1 MRRAIALTA
10 AMTLLAFAG
19 TAGAE
24 ECRYSAPRAV
34 ELDGAGLKSLLLN
47 LGATDA
53 HVRGVAGLSK
63 IEVRGTAC
71 ASNPSWLPGLQID
84 TSHSGGT
91 ATVTVRTGEHGVTF
105 GLFGYSHYAY
115 LKLSVEVPPQLA
127 VEIDSGSGDVSA
139 QALGALDF
147 HSGSGDLKA
156 QDIGGTLALQLASG
170 DVEARRVGAV
180 QLRGTGS
187 GDVTVEDVR
196 GDVRVE
202 HAGSGDL
209 HFSNVSGGVSVGA
222 IGSGDLHLQNIGRNV
237 AVGRIGSGDVIVDGV
252 GGDLRVG
259 ARGSGDVSY
268 HGVKGNVSVPKDD

>member
-1 MRRAIALTA
+1 MRRAIPLAAAL
-10 AMTLLAFAG
+10 TLLAFAG
-19 TAGAE
+19 AAGAE
-24 ECRYSAPRAV
+24 GCRYSAPRAV
-34 ELDGAGLKSLLLN
+34 ELEGAGLKSLLLH
-47 LGATDA
+47 LGSTDA
-53 HVRGVAGLSK
+53 HVRGVTGLSK
-63 IEVRGTAC
+63 IEVHGTAC
-71 ASNPSWLPGLQID
+71 ASNLNWLQGLQID

-91 ATVTVRTGEHGVTF
+91 ATVTVHTGDHGATF
-105 GLFGYSHYAY
+105 SLFGYSHYAY
-115 LKLSVEVPPQLA
+115 IKLSVEVPPGLA
-127 VEIDSGSGDVSA
+127 VVIDSGSGDVIA

-156 QDIGGTLALQLASG
+156 DDIDGTLALQLGSG

-180 QLRGTGS
+180 QLSGTGS

-196 GDVRVE
+196 GDVRAE

-209 HFSNVSGGVSVGA
+209 HFSNVTGGVSVGA
-222 IGSGDLHLQNIGRNV
+222 IGSGDLHLENIGRNV

-268 HGVKGNVSVPKDD
+268 HGVKGKVSVPKDD

>member
-1 MRRAIALTA
+1 MRRAIPLTA
-10 AMTLLAFAG
+10 ALTLLAFAG

-34 ELDGAGLKSLLLN
+34 ELDGAGLQSLLLN

-53 HVRGVAGLSK
+53 QVRGVAGLSK

-71 ASNPSWLPGLQID
+71 ASNPSWLQGLQID
-84 TSHSGGT
+84 TSHNGAT
-91 ATVTVRTGEHGVTF
+91 ATVTVRTGDHGGTF
-105 GLFGYSHYAY
+105 GLLGFSHYAY
-115 LKLSVEVPPQLA
+115 IKLSVEVPPQLA
-127 VEIDSGSGDVSA
+127 VVIDSSSGDVSA

-147 HSGSGDLKA
+147 RSGSGDLQA
-156 QDIGGTLALQLASG
+156 QDIDGTLALQLGSG

-180 QLRGTGS
+180 QLSGTGS

-196 GDVRVE
+196 GDVRAE

-209 HFSNVSGGVSVGA
+209 HFSHVSGGVSVGA
-222 IGSGDLHLQNIGRNV
+222 ISSGDLHLEDIGRNV
-237 AVGRIGSGDVIVDGV
+237 AVGSIGSGDVIVDGV

-259 ARGSGDVSY
+259 ARGSGDVTY
-268 HGVKGNVSVPKDD
+268 HDVKGSVHVPKGD

>member
-1 MRRAIALTA
+1 VRRAIPLTA
-10 AMTLLAFAG
+10 ALTLLTFAG

-34 ELDGAGLKSLLLN
+34 DLDGAGLKSLLLN

-53 HVRGVAGLSK
+53 HVRGVTGLSK

-71 ASNPSWLPGLQID
+71 ASNPSWLQGLQID
-84 TSHSGGT
+84 TSRSGGT

-115 LKLSVEVPPQLA
+115 IKLSVEVPPQLA
-127 VEIDSGSGDVSA
+127 VVIDSGSGDVIA
-139 QALGALDF
+139 QALAALDF

-156 QDIGGTLALQLASG
+156 DDIDGTLALQLGSG

-180 QLRGTGS
+180 QLSSTGS

-196 GDVRVE
+196 GDVRAE
-202 HAGSGDL
+202 RAGSGDL
-209 HFSNVSGGVSVGA
+209 HFSDVTGGVSVGA
-222 IGSGDLHLQNIGRNV
+222 IGSGDLHLESIGRNV
-237 AVGRIGSGDVIVDGV
+237 AVGSIGSGDVIADGV
-252 GGDLRVG
+252 GGDLVVE
-259 ARGSGDVSY
+259 ATGSGDVTY
-268 HGVKGNVSVPKDD
+268 QDVKGSVHVPKGD